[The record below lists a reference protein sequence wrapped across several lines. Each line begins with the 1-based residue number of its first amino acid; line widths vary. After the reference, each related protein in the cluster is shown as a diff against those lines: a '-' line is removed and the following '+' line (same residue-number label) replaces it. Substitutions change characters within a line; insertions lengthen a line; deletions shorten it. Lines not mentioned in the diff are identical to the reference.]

1 MIKSEKATEFLQ
13 KFSDWI
19 QDATLFSYIFKWISG
34 SWVKGLYKLAS
45 GVEDIL
51 DQVFKVFGFLNN
63 GTIGKIYTSMRV
75 LSLTVL
81 IIMIIVLAY
90 KFILNE
96 RVDLKAGLF
105 RAVLFVCL
113 GVQLPG
119 MITSSV
125 NLAQKVYGQTKN
137 LDTAD
142 KSTLSYSIVKENLA
156 DLQYASKNGFSRLN
170 KEAGTKKNNLS
181 EQGFKATDL
190 TEIITPDNLEDMK
203 KNAKNE
209 QDVSYLEYKLKTDE
223 DGKITSKKI
232 ENGMFDFF
240 KEGKF
245 RFSYKTGTITLSLI
259 TVSFAFICSAFIIA
273 TSLIELI
280 FAKLMF
286 PILSV
291 ADIETGQRTKKI
303 FLDMGSSLLAIMLTG
318 FSLSI
323 FKLYFAYIGSLNV
336 DFLPYLVLCIVGVRI
351 TIDGPNFFGKFLGI
365 DIGVRSG
372 WQALMGTAV
381 AAKAATG
388 MMKSG
393 VNTAKSIKDGASG
406 TMNRMKVNNGVHESN
421 NNDKSIQNQS
431 KSAMG
436 QQPSRSGLQSLVSN
450 VRQAF
455 GSEDQMD
462 PETESNGSARSN
474 LPTQPKNEASI
485 AQNNGEGN
493 SSAETD
499 SLSQMNDETP
509 DLSSMTKTSV
519 SNGISSD
526 PSLSPNGQGKSIR
539 SISPNDLNK
548 MGQNGQRSAL
558 KNEAVSNGITAAGN
572 QNNQRSTI
580 PSVQSPERKEAIK
593 AAANKVNQNQ
603 EDTDND
609 SAEAHV
615 SMNRTND
622 QEAIQTPSEV
632 TYGDSKDQISD
643 FETKGS
649 QMSGQYSQ
657 GYTPGNFS
665 HQESNSV
672 TGRSSSVTTT
682 GNNKPASAGVY
693 SQQTNQTS
701 GTGGS
706 TTNERHS
713 SAGMSADSVT
723 GGASRPAPQS
733 VSNQVSDRTVVSAP
747 NKHTDGRVGDAQIIQ
762 DTAYTPEGNGSVTV
776 ERHSGSSASGS
787 TASYVSNQSGQ
798 QEPSQAIDRTVV
810 SASNRPTSG
819 GNKVVQESVHAPNS
833 GSVTV
838 ERQSSASP
846 SSGSTTSYVS
856 HQAPGNAPS
865 QAIDRTVVS
874 ASNRT
879 ASGGNKVIQ
888 ETVHA
893 PQSGSVTVER
903 HSGSNASGSAT
914 SYVSSQSGH
923 QAPNQAI
930 DRTVV
935 STSNRPTSGGNKVV
949 QESVHAPN
957 SGSVTVER
965 QSSASPSSGSTTS
978 YVSQAPSQAIDRTV
992 VSTSNRPTSGGNKI
1006 VQETVQAPGDHRTRK
1021 DKVVSKKTP
1030 EKPTHETIIETKHKE
1045 AASPAELA
1053 KKYLKDSGVSPESAF
1068 FDSYESINRIK
1079 ADDYI

>member
-1 MIKSEKATEFLQ
+1 MIKSEKATDFLQ

-34 SWVKGLYKLAS
+34 SWIKGLYKLAS

-125 NLAQKVYGQTKN
+125 DLAQKVYGQTKN
-137 LDTAD
+137 LDTTD

-181 EQGFKATDL
+181 EKGFKATDL

-286 PILSV
+286 PVLSV

-388 MMKSG
+388 AMKTG
-393 VNTAKSIKDGASG
+393 VNAAKSIKDGASN
-406 TMNRMKVNNGVHESN
+406 TMSRMKVNNGVHENN

-431 KSAMG
+431 KNTMN

-455 GSEDQMD
+455 GAEDQMD
-462 PETESNGSARSN
+462 PETESNGSARSSI
-474 LPTQPKNEASI
+474 PTQARNETSI
-485 AQNNGEGN
+485 AQNNGEGD
-493 SSAETD
+493 SSTETD
-499 SLSQMNDETP
+499 SLSKMNDETP
-509 DLSSMTKTSV
+509 DLSSTTMPSV

-539 SISPNDLNK
+539 SMSPNDLNK
-548 MGQNGQRSAL
+548 MGENGQRSAL
-558 KNEAVSNGITAAGN
+558 KNEAVSKAGN
-572 QNNQRSTI
+572 GVTSAGNVAENQKNQRFTI

-593 AAANKVNQNQ
+593 EAADKVNQNQ
-603 EDTDND
+603 EATGND

-622 QEAIQTPSEV
+622 QEAIQNPSEV
-632 TYGDSKDQISD
+632 MYGDSKDQISD
-643 FETKGS
+643 SETKGS
-649 QMSGQYSQ
+649 QMSVQSSS
-657 GYTPGNFS
+657 GYMPVNVS
-665 HQESNSV
+665 HQESNGV
-672 TGRSSSVTTT
+672 TDRISSVMTT
-682 GNNKPASAGVY
+682 GNNKTTSTGDS
-693 SQQTNQTS
+693 SQQVNQIS
-701 GTGGS
+701 GSGGS
-706 TTNERHS
+706 RNNERHS
-713 SAGMSADSVT
+713 RSN
-723 GGASRPAPQS
+723 ASES
-733 VSNQVSDRTVVSAP
+733 TTTHVSS
-747 NKHTDGRVGDAQIIQ
+747 
-762 DTAYTPEGNGSVTV
+762 
-776 ERHSGSSASGS
+776 
-787 TASYVSNQSGQ
+787 QSG
-798 QEPSQAIDRTVV
+798 
-810 SASNRPTSG
+810 
-819 GNKVVQESVHAPNS
+819 
-833 GSVTV
+833 
-838 ERQSSASP
+838 
-846 SSGSTTSYVS
+846 
-856 HQAPGNAPS
+856 HQAPS

-874 ASNRT
+874 ASSRP
-879 ASGGNKVIQ
+879 ASGGNKVAQ

-893 PQSGSVTVER
+893 PQSGSVTIER
-903 HSGSNASGSAT
+903 QSSSSSSTGST
-914 SYVSSQSGH
+914 LSYVTSQSGH
-923 QAPNQAI
+923 QAP
-930 DRTVV
+930 
-935 STSNRPTSGGNKVV
+935 
-949 QESVHAPN
+949 
-957 SGSVTVER
+957 
-965 QSSASPSSGSTTS
+965 
-978 YVSQAPSQAIDRTV
+978 SQTIDRTV

-1006 VQETVQAPGDHRTRK
+1006 VQETVQAPADHRTKK
-1021 DKVVSKKTP
+1021 DKVVIQKAP
-1030 EKPTHETIIETKHKE
+1030 EKTTHDTIIATKDKE
-1045 AASPAELA
+1045 AVSPAELA
-1053 KKYLKDSGVSPESAF
+1053 KKYLKDSGVTPESAF